1 MKILF
6 TTLVCLSCGIVFAF
20 AEPVL
25 SINGLP
31 STLQIGDTLTITA
44 SGGTAPYAW
53 SSSHPASVIVTS
65 LNATDAQVVVMTS
78 VSNVTITVND
88 SVSNFGSQ
96 MISTFAFKTRI
107 ENTTFI
113 DGDTAEVRVFY
124 SNNSPL
130 LGLLSAD
137 ISLPYDTTLF
147 KFIGLNSDSSLT
159 TSMSVVF
166 NQLYDTL
173 KIGVAAINPIGVTD
187 EQLFL
192 KLRFVSTSTIVNSA
206 FQTLHFTKFIVNE
219 SINGAYVDGSL
230 TVDPIPNSPPV
241 FVNTP
246 SDTTIKEGD
255 VYSKLFFA
263 TDANGHTVHYFLT
276 TNPAPAN
283 EASIDSITGQFLFT
297 PSFASANEYVFEIT
311 ADDGNGQT
319 TLHQLTITVS
329 NVNLPPSFSPI
340 FPDTFFVKEGI
351 AFSFTVTANDPDLNT
366 VYYSLIGAPGG
377 MTIDSVTGQMTW
389 TPSFLDSGMRL
400 GVIEAHD
407 LFGGSASHPQLFAV
421 VDSNRT
427 PVFSIVPNDTI
438 IVEGQLYSVS
448 IVAPDPDSDVVKYF
462 IQSGQPP
469 LLTLDSMSGL
479 ISWTPDNSLAGI
491 YPITIVITDS
501 KENGTATHSFTI
513 TVNNINLAPLITT
526 AFPDTFYLLENQ
538 NFSFDMD
545 AIDADGDSLKYYAV
559 SLLPGMTVD
568 SISGLIQWTP
578 NLTQSGN
585 YSSTFKA
592 KDPSDAFDFKEVVFV
607 VFNLNQFPVF
617 TSVLPDTTIT
627 ENQLLTF
634 NYSADDF
641 DLDTVS
647 FATLTPLPGLWVSAL
662 GNLQW
667 QPSYSQA
674 GIETV
679 IVLAVDKFGGFA
691 LDTAV
696 ITVTDINNLPLF
708 TKTMPDTSVARFDTL
723 RFHYTGF
730 DPDSQQLS
738 FSLFVSPPGATL
750 SATGDLQW
758 NPPVDANGLFSFIV
772 QLTDG
777 FSYVYDTVLVKVF
790 RFGDVSGN
798 GAITSFDAGMILRN
812 EVGAIVID
820 TVQKRVGNVSG
831 DSTISS
837 TDASLILQYVV
848 GLINSF
854 PGGLGKHSQPS
865 AVFSAFSFRIA
876 PTQTTGEYTMYV
888 SVTKPSQVFGITMSL
903 HFDSSVI
910 VPKTM
915 KQTALTDSMMMSYF
929 FPRGTANF
937 ALAGI
942 KPLNTAGDIAQFTFT
957 VKDPAIATDAIVFT
971 MDRFV
976 LNEKDYAKDFGGISL
991 ALNDPSVIP
1000 TVFDLKQNY
1009 PNPFNPAT
1017 TISYQLPKESYVTIT
1032 IYNMIGQIVKT
1043 LISTEQSAGYYSLMW
1058 NAADDNNRSVSSGV
1072 YLYKIIAQSQGKNVF
1087 VNTKKMLLLK

>member
-1 MKILF
+1 MKILL
-6 TTLVCLSCGIVFAF
+6 TTLLCFSCGIVFAF

-31 STLQIGDTLTITA
+31 LTLQIGDTLTITA

-65 LNATDAQVVVMTS
+65 LNTTDAQVVVVSS

-107 ENTTFI
+107 ENTSFI

-130 LGLLSAD
+130 LDMLSAD
-137 ISLPYDTTLF
+137 ISLPYDTTAF
-147 KFIGLNSDSSLT
+147 KFIGLNNDSSLT
-159 TSMSVVF
+159 SPMSVMF

-173 KIGVAAINPIGVTD
+173 KIGVAATIPVGVTN

-192 KLRFVSTSTIVNSA
+192 KLRFVSKATIVNSVN
-206 FQTLHFTKFIVNE
+206 QTLHFTKFIVNE
-219 SINGAYVDGSL
+219 TINGAYVDGTL
-230 TVDPIPNSPPV
+230 TVDPIPNYPPV
-241 FVNTP
+241 FVTTP

-255 VYSKLFFA
+255 VYLKSFFA

-297 PSFASANEYVFEIT
+297 PSFTSANEYVFEIS
-311 ADDGNGQT
+311 ADDGNGLT
-319 TLHQLTITVS
+319 TQHQLSLSVN
-329 NVNLPPSFSPI
+329 NVNLTPSFSPI

-351 AFSFTVTANDPDLNT
+351 AFSFTVLANDPDLNT

-377 MTIDSVTGQMTW
+377 MTIDSVTGQLSW

-407 LFGGSASHPQLFAV
+407 LFGGSVSHPQLFAV

-427 PVFSIVPNDTI
+427 PVFSIVPNDTV

-469 LLTLDSMSGL
+469 LLTLDSITGL
-479 ISWTPDNSLAGI
+479 ISWTPDNTLAGI
-491 YPITIVITDS
+491 YPITIVVTDN
-501 KENGTATHSFTI
+501 KENGTATHSFSI
-513 TVNNINLAPLITT
+513 TVNNINLAPMITT
-526 AFPDTFYLLENQ
+526 AIPDTFYLLENQ

-545 AIDADGDSLKYYAV
+545 AIDSDGDLLKYYAD
-559 SLLPGMTVD
+559 SLFPGMTID
-568 SISGLIQWTP
+568 SASGLIQWTP
-578 NLTQSGN
+578 NLTQSGT
-585 YSSTFKA
+585 YATTFKA
-592 KDPSDAFDFKEVVFV
+592 KDPSGSFDFKNAVFV

-627 ENQLLTF
+627 ENQLLAF
-634 NYSADDF
+634 NYTAVDF

-647 FATLTPLPGLWVSAL
+647 FAVLTPLPGLWVSAL
-662 GNLQW
+662 GNFQW

-679 IVLAVDKFGGFA
+679 IVLAVDQFGGFA

-696 ITVTDINNLPLF
+696 ITVTDINNLPQF

-723 RFHYTGF
+723 RFHYTGS

-738 FSLFVSPPGATL
+738 FSLFMSPTGATIS
-750 SATGDLQW
+750 SAGDLHW
-758 NPPVDANGLFSFIV
+758 NPPVDANGLFSFIIE
-772 QLTDG
+772 LTDG
-777 FSYVYDTVLVKVF
+777 FSFVYDTVTVKVF

-798 GAITSFDAGMILRN
+798 GAITSYDAGMILRN

-848 GLINSF
+848 GLINTF
-854 PGGLGKHSQPS
+854 PGGLGKHSQSS
-865 AVFSAFSFRIA
+865 AVFSAFSFRIV
-876 PTQTTGEYTMYV
+876 PTQTTGEFNLFVT
-888 SVTKPSQVFGITMSL
+888 VTKPSQVFGITMSL
-903 HFDSSVI
+903 NFDSSVVI
-910 VPKTM
+910 PKQI

-929 FPRGTANF
+929 FPKGKANL
-937 ALAGI
+937 ALAGT
-942 KPLNTAGDIAQFTFT
+942 KPLNTAGDIAQFTFSI
-957 VKDPAIATDAIVFT
+957 KDPSIAADAIVFT

-976 LNEKDYAKDFGGISL
+976 LNEKDYAKDIGGISF
-991 ALNDPSVIP
+991 ALNDPSVMP

-1043 LISTEQSAGYYSLMW
+1043 LISTEQSAGYYSPMW
-1058 NAADDNNRSVSSGV
+1058 NATDDNNRSVSSGV
-1072 YLYKIIAQSQGKNVF
+1072 YLYKIIAQSQGKIVF